1 MLLSKYVRMLPREL
15 VYFVIA
21 PFTYLTKPKE
31 HLMDI
36 RSFRSDFSLVDSV
49 YSTNYTY
56 HILLYDLLL
65 FKHRENVSDIIVDRA
80 MDEDSVYR
88 QCRLM
93 WGRLTTVQRTR
104 FINRFII
111 DEIEN

>member
-1 MLLSKYVRMLPREL
+1 MLLSHYVRRLPREL

-31 HLMDI
+31 HLLDI
-36 RSFRSDFSLVDSV
+36 RSFRSDFNLVDSI
-49 YSTNYTY
+49 YSTQYTY

-65 FKHRENVSDIIVDRA
+65 FKHRANVSDVIVDRA

-93 WGRLTTVQRTR
+93 WGQLTTIQRTR
-104 FINRFII
+104 FMNKFLF
-111 DEIEN
+111 DETEN